1 MKRLLLAGAAAAAL
15 FSAAPVAYAQTAP
28 TRYVFAAVD
37 AIEIQY
43 TTVRVTGVVDGES
56 AARTVTANFFS
67 GTTSVDQVA
76 ACERLALLAMTR
88 PGQFRFEILQASSS
102 TVVCKLARGT
112 P

>member
-15 FSAAPVAYAQTAP
+15 VTAVPAPAQTAA
-28 TRYVFAAVD
+28 TRYVFVAVD

-56 AARTVTANFFS
+56 AARTVTASFYS

-102 TVVCKLARGT
+102 TVVCKLARVT